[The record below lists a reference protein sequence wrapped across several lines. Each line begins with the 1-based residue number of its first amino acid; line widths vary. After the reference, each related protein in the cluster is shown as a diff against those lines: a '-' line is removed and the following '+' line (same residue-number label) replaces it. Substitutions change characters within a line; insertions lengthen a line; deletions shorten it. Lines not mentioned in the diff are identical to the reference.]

1 MEVSMNTIST
11 SLDLKQ
17 STKDLYEQGIT
28 NLPGILPVSWADE
41 LDEDV
46 GQQFIDA
53 LKVEGGEGVAFR
65 GWSRF
70 YIELYPE
77 RLRGFVEMITHP
89 AIVEVSR
96 EILTDQYQIVELG
109 ADIPLP
115 GAPEQPPHRDFPL
128 PDPTRLHGRLT
139 SLCFNAS
146 TVDVTPSMGP
156 FNIAPGTHFDDG
168 SSFNKEMFPVGEQK
182 EVYNQKM
189 VTRLAKRGSVS
200 VRSGLTIHRGSKNN
214 GRMRPVIILGVVS
227 PEDRAHSATVIER
240 PEAYSPPTLK
250 VSQAFYDSLDSSL
263 KQHLSCEI
271 VADTTANLPPLKT
284 PHSIEG
290 LVMGKAPM

>member
-1 MEVSMNTIST
+1 MSALAPR
-11 SLDLKQ
+11 LDFKQ
-17 STKDLYEQGIT
+17 LSKDIHENGIA
-28 NLPGILPVSWADE
+28 NLPDILPVQWADE

-46 GQQFIDA
+46 NLQFIHA
-53 LKVEGGEGVAFR
+53 LKIEGGEGVAFR

-77 RLRGFVEMITHP
+77 RLRGFIEMVAHP
-89 AIVEVSR
+89 AVVELSR
-96 EILTDQYQIVELG
+96 EVLGDQYEIVELG

-115 GAPEQPPHRDFPL
+115 GAPDQPPHRDFPI
-128 PDPTRLHGRLT
+128 PDPTRLHRRLT

-156 FNIAPGTHFDDG
+156 FHIAPGTHFDDG
-168 SSFNKEMFPVGEQK
+168 SDFVKDMFPVGEKK
-182 EVYNQKM
+182 EAYNQRM
-189 VTRLAKRGSVS
+189 IPRLARRGSVS
-200 VRSGLTIHRGSKNN
+200 ARSGLTIHRGSKNN
-214 GRMRPVIILGVVS
+214 DRIRPVIILGVVS
-227 PEDRAHSATVIER
+227 VEDRAHSATIIDR
-240 PEAYSPPTLK
+240 PSDYAAPTLK
-250 VSQAFYDSLDSSL
+250 MSQAYYDSLDDAL

>member
-1 MEVSMNTIST
+1 MSALATT
-11 SLDLKQ
+11 LDFKQ
-17 STKDLYEQGIT
+17 LSKDIYEQGIT
-28 NLPGILPVSWADE
+28 SLPNLLPVRWADE

-46 GQQFIDA
+46 GLQFIDA
-53 LKVEGGEGVAFR
+53 LKIEGGEGVAFR
-65 GWSRF
+65 GWSRY

-77 RLRGFVEMITHP
+77 RLRGFVELVSNP
-89 AIVEVSR
+89 AVIELSR
-96 EILTDQYQIVELG
+96 GVLGDQYQIVELG

-115 GAPEQPPHRDFPL
+115 GAPDQPPHRDFPL

-156 FNIAPGTHFDDG
+156 FNIAPGTHLDDG
-168 SSFNKEMFPVGEQK
+168 SDFVKEMFPVGEKKQA
-182 EVYNQKM
+182 YNQRM
-189 VTRLAKRGSVS
+189 EARLAKRGSLS
-200 VRSGLTIHRGSKNN
+200 VRSGLTIHRGSQNN
-214 GRMRPVIILGVVS
+214 DRMRPVIILGVVS
-227 PEDRAHSATVIER
+227 LEDRAHSATILDR
-240 PEAYSPPTLK
+240 PADYVAPTLK
-250 VSQAFYDSLDSSL
+250 MSQAFYDSLDETL

-271 VADTTANLPPLKT
+271 VADTTTNLPPLKT